1 MAQCRDTPAAEVCW
15 TPHPDGGGT
24 AGFWTRH
31 MANETLVHRWDAEAG
46 AGIDGPAMDPVI
58 AADAV
63 DEYLDFAVS
72 ATRAILGAPA
82 GPAVRI
88 VCTDADREWYLDF
101 AEAGRRTIHREP
113 VDVAMTLRGRAE
125 ALLLLM
131 YGRLDAEL
139 AGVDVDGDHEVLA
152 RWTELVPPG

>member
-1 MAQCRDTPAAEVCW
+1 
-15 TPHPDGGGT
+15 
-24 AGFWTRH
+24 

-82 GPAVRI
+82 GPPSASSAPTPIGSGISTSPRP
-88 VCTDADREWYLDF
+88 
-101 AEAGRRTIHREP
+101 G
-113 VDVAMTLRGRAE
+113 G
-125 ALLLLM
+125 
-131 YGRLDAEL
+131 
-139 AGVDVDGDHEVLA
+139 A
-152 RWTELVPPG
+152 RSTASPWISR

>member
-1 MAQCRDTPAAEVCW
+1 
-15 TPHPDGGGT
+15 
-24 AGFWTRH
+24 

-82 GPAVRI
+82 GLGRI

-101 AEAGRRTIHREP
+101 AEAG
-113 VDVAMTLRGRAE
+113 G
-125 ALLLLM
+125 
-131 YGRLDAEL
+131 
-139 AGVDVDGDHEVLA
+139 A
-152 RWTELVPPG
+152 RSTASPWISR

>member
-1 MAQCRDTPAAEVCW
+1 
-15 TPHPDGGGT
+15 
-24 AGFWTRH
+24 

-101 AEAGRRTIHREP
+101 AEAGGTIHREP
-113 VDVAMTLRGRAE
+113 VDIAMTPVVGPR
-125 ALLLLM
+125 
-131 YGRLDAEL
+131 
-139 AGVDVDGDHEVLA
+139 
-152 RWTELVPPG
+152 PCCS